1 MAISVVTQPDGLPI
15 ILNGPEGVVTVEGK
29 TPGEVTSSAAK
40 ALALDTA
47 RAYLGKSGISNQ
59 GGPYA
64 VGPDGEQL
72 EALQG
77 LPPGSRHRQDFTIR
91 ERL

>member
-15 ILNGPEGVVTVEGK
+15 ILNGPEGTVIVEGN
-29 TPGEVTSSAAK
+29 TPGEVSSSAARTQ
-40 ALALDTA
+40 ALNTG
-47 RAYLGKSGISNQ
+47 RAYLGKAGISNQ
-59 GGPYA
+59 GGPYP

-77 LPPGSRHRQDFTIR
+77 LPAGSRFRQDFIIR
-91 ERL
+91 EGL